1 MKKISHKS
9 YMLLLGV
16 IFFFVW
22 LILAIKPLYRKD
34 WFMENVLVFVFV
46 FIIVATFKKFPLSRV
61 SITFIFIFL
70 CLHEIGAHYTY
81 SEVPFNLWSETLF
94 GKSINSLFG
103 WERNNFDRVIHFL
116 YGVLLCYPIREIYLQ
131 IANVKGFWGYFLPL
145 DFTMLTS
152 MLYEL
157 FEWATAEIFGGD
169 LGVAYLGT
177 QGDVFDAQKDM
188 LLATTGALISM
199 TITATI
205 NYPIKRDYTA
215 EWIESFVSER
225 KKNTWRKRNNR
236 REKKEKTILRKN

>member
-1 MKKISHKS
+1 MKRISHKS
-9 YMLLLGV
+9 YTLLLGV

-34 WFMENVLVFVFV
+34 WLMENVLVFVFV
-46 FIIVATFKKFPLSRV
+46 FILVATFKKFPLSRV

-81 SEVPFNLWSETLF
+81 SEVPYNQWSETLF

-103 WERNNFDRVIHFL
+103 WERNNFDRVIHFF
-116 YGVLLCYPIREIYLQ
+116 YGVLLCYPVREIYLR

-145 DFTMLTS
+145 DFTMSTS

-157 FEWATAEIFGGD
+157 FEWATAEIFGGE

-177 QGDVFDAQKDM
+177 QGDVWDAQKDM

-205 NYPIKRDYTA
+205 NYSIKRDFA
-215 EWIESFVSER
+215 IEWIESLRVKGTKPLGENLILREKR
-225 KKNTWRKRNNR
+225 KKKQS
-236 REKKEKTILRKN
+236 